1 MITANPGIQFKF
13 THSNGINCCQII
25 LKNRQDI
32 YSVKFFDSRRSSVK
46 KVATFTGI
54 PAKNIPHVF
63 EEITGLS
70 LSP

>member
-32 YSVKFFDSRRSSVK
+32 YSEKQTRYLFC
-46 KVATFTGI
+46 
-54 PAKNIPHVF
+54 
-63 EEITGLS
+63 EIL
-70 LSP
+70 